1 MKLKFTLLFLLI
13 ISFALSQK
21 VCNDFYGKKFT
32 KEQLN
37 IDLDFIKDKII
48 NVHANPFTEISRQ
61 EFDKKVSDIRNSLK
75 DGLTQKDFYYL
86 TKPLIVTLND
96 EHSGMGDFCVTDS
109 IKNNIKVLPL
119 KFIYENKKMILSEDY
134 SDNKLT
140 IGDEVLS
147 LNNIPITEVLEN
159 CAKTIP
165 GAKEERIPMVVDR
178 FWITISKFCY
188 FITDDYNLKFKSGK
202 QIVVKSLPIEELG
215 KRNKERNSKKQQEE
229 YKALDYQKLKKV
241 GYLTVN
247 SFSDRLYPP
256 DIWKKKFDSIFVQIK
271 KDNVKKLV
279 IDVSNNGGGN
289 SALGD
294 LLITYFS
301 DKPYKTYQGTWKK
314 SQEYSD
320 FLKIIGKNYPN
331 YEKIKNG
338 ESLPIISHTITPT
351 KNPLKFNGKTYVI
364 VGKNTF
370 SSAMMFAV
378 TILDNEL
385 AIVVGETPDRGHPNH
400 FGELIKFTT
409 PSTNLDF
416 LFGVKEWIRPAGKV
430 EPNKLIPQKTIE
442 LKEKTKEQIIKEL

>member
-86 TKPLIVTLND
+86 IKPLIVTLND

-256 DIWKKKFDSIFVQIK
+256 DIWKKSLTVFLSKSK
-271 KDNVKKLV
+271 K
-279 IDVSNNGGGN
+279 
-289 SALGD
+289 
-294 LLITYFS
+294 T
-301 DKPYKTYQGTWKK
+301 
-314 SQEYSD
+314 
-320 FLKIIGKNYPN
+320 
-331 YEKIKNG
+331 
-338 ESLPIISHTITPT
+338 
-351 KNPLKFNGKTYVI
+351 
-364 VGKNTF
+364 
-370 SSAMMFAV
+370 M
-378 TILDNEL
+378 
-385 AIVVGETPDRGHPNH
+385 
-400 FGELIKFTT
+400 
-409 PSTNLDF
+409 
-416 LFGVKEWIRPAGKV
+416 
-430 EPNKLIPQKTIE
+430 
-442 LKEKTKEQIIKEL
+442 